1 MNPQSAGRTPNQAN
15 TYREQYVA
23 SLMLDIS
30 NQAKTLNASRGIA
43 TTGSSGAP
51 PVDGRTITE
60 KYADIDALKVSLRSQ
75 LKEITDGQN
84 AQDIVFELTTNEL
97 EFLAGQIP
105 FVISD
110 LKPKWKLGIP
120 AEAFVPYLRKLMRK
134 TIETQGV
141 EYGLQEAGGGGG
153 GLPPP
158 TVNNLMPVE
167 VFQQFMYDLDDIL
180 EMPEEGDLQSVGS
193 FASSLAPSEASS
205 QYSQMPID
213 FGAQFGNVGPPP
225 PSVKRTILMMRNA
238 INQDMTR
245 IVNAW
250 PSEQDAAIMDA
261 CPDPFIVE
269 NYQETVAAFADTL
282 PNLEQMEMFRDDLAA
297 AIGDGDQAQ
306 AEGIIREWSA
316 VVSNVD
322 VNVMEQAKE
331 IVRQARLETLNL
343 DADVQDLFPEPE
355 QDPYYDAED
364 EQDELE
370 RYFQEIQ
377 AAPASVSSYIGSAQ
391 PQVPEVPEDMS
402 VMTGDF
408 TEEVPE
414 GEELDELPP
423 FIPVLSF
430 QDFRDLETIQQRRYL
445 TLIAEIIPNGALQEL
460 FLEVFNEGDDR
471 VDAAFEVVYPI
482 DENASGG
489 NEEDLLTV
497 YEAMLRSEVL
507 KLQVGAAMIDEESEI
522 ASLPS
527 SFISS
532 ISSILSVI
540 IPGFDRPPAII
551 IPSEI
556 QPNTQPE
563 IQLTQPDVFT
573 PISVLTGDRTP
584 VRTYNPASAAKYE
597 AKRASERGAPSA
609 AARPLSAAEIR
620 ASRTDAERF
629 PVFTGENPY
638 KFATEADFE
647 PGGKFNPSTSGN
659 GIMGCGK
666 CSGRGMSCCDR
677 CSKKMK
683 AGKLPIG
690 KGKNIIIGRGIGT
703 KVPVK
708 PPFPSSFSK
717 GGKVTS
723 KVVPSNIDLSLGVKA
738 EPSYVS
744 FGKHLINKH
753 RLLKDNVL
761 MLRTMKGG
769 AITSVPTQKISRGL
783 SKVLKTIIG
792 GGSPDYESLN
802 TLTNDDKEVL
812 YNISKTS
819 RISNSVP
826 NPNKSAQ
833 EQEDNRFELLKGQIA
848 SGQDNKDAVKEFKL
862 LLIKMMNQKR
872 IPKGQ
877 GIDILTEMAAMGL

>member
-30 NQAKTLNASRGIA
+30 NMAKTLNASRGIA

-60 KYADIDALKVSLRSQ
+60 KYADTDALKVSLRAQ

-84 AQDIVFELTTNEL
+84 AQDIVYELTTNEL

-141 EYGLQEAGGGGG
+141 EYGLQEAGGGGPGGG

-158 TVNNLMPVE
+158 TANNLIPVE
-167 VFQQFMYDLDDIL
+167 VFQQFMYDLDEIL
-180 EMPEEGDLQSVGS
+180 AMPEEGDLGSVGS

-213 FGAQFGNVGPPP
+213 FGAQFGAPPPP
-225 PSVKRTILMMRNA
+225 PSVRPNILRMRNM
-238 INQDMTR
+238 INQDMMR

-250 PSEQDAAIMDA
+250 PTEEDAAVMDA

-269 NYQETVAAFADTL
+269 NYQETIAAFADTL
-282 PNLEQMEMFRDDLAA
+282 PNLQQMEEFRDDLAA

-322 VNVMEQAKE
+322 VNIMRDAKA
-331 IVRQARLETLNL
+331 IVRQARVATLNL
-343 DADVQDLFPEPE
+343 DAEAGDYELFPEDE
-355 QDPYYDAED
+355 ED
-364 EQDELE
+364 TYFDEPDEMSALE
-370 RYFQEIQ
+370 DYFSEIQ
-377 AAPASVSSYIGSAQ
+377 QAPPPSLASVSSSAQ
-391 PQVPEVPEDMS
+391 SQVPATADISNIFSGMKS
-402 VMTGDF
+402 
-408 TEEVPE
+408 
-414 GEELDELPP
+414 LP
-423 FIPVLSF
+423 IISY
-430 QDFRDLETIQQRRYL
+430 QQFRQEPLQTKRDYITVIG
-445 TLIAEIIPNGALQEL
+445 EIIPTGALGE
-460 FLEVFNEGDDR
+460 FFDEVQGGLGTSFEM
-471 VDAAFEVVYPI
+471 DALDAFDSVYPA
-482 DENASGG
+482 DEGALGG
-489 NEEDLLTV
+489 TSEDLDTV
-497 YEAMLRSEVL
+497 YGAMLDSQL
-507 KLQVGAAMIDEESEI
+507 LNFTVGEPIIDEESEI

-527 SFISS
+527 SLDSLIIGGEDEPIDPLLTREEFAQKSAEKGLKID
-532 ISSILSVI
+532 LGVI
-540 IPGFDRPPAII
+540 EETP
-551 IPSEI
+551 E
-556 QPNTQPE
+556 TQVE
-563 IQLTQPDVFT
+563 GELTPMA
-573 PISVLTGDRTP
+573 LLAGDRTP
-584 VRTYNPASAAKYE
+584 VRQFNPAASSAYQAQ
-597 AKRASERGAPSA
+597 RASERGAPPSA
-609 AARPLSAAEIR
+609 YQVQR
-620 ASRTDAERF
+620 AKEQELYGG
-629 PVFTGENPY
+629 PNPY
-638 KFATEADFE
+638 KFAKAEDFA
-647 PGGKFNPSTSGN
+647 PGGQFSGN
-659 GIMGCGK
+659 GIMGCGM

-683 AGKLPIG
+683 AGKLPVG
-690 KGKNIIIGRGIGT
+690 KRNIIIGRGIGT
-703 KVPVK
+703 LK

-717 GGKVTS
+717 GGRVTAR
-723 KVVPSNIDLSLGVKA
+723 VVPSNIDLSAGVKS

-753 RLLKDNVL
+753 RLLKDDVL

-792 GGSPDYESLN
+792 GGNPDFESLN
-802 TLTNDDKEVL
+802 VLTDGDKEVL

-819 RISNSVP
+819 RISHSVP
-826 NPNKSAQ
+826 NPNKSKQ
-833 EQEDNRFELLKGQIA
+833 EQEDSRFELLKGQIA
-848 SGQDNKDAVKEFKL
+848 SGQDNKDAIKEFKL
-862 LLIKMMNQKR
+862 LLIKMMNSKR
-872 IPKGQ
+872 IPKSQ
-877 GIDILTEMAAMGL
+877 GIDILMEMSAMGY